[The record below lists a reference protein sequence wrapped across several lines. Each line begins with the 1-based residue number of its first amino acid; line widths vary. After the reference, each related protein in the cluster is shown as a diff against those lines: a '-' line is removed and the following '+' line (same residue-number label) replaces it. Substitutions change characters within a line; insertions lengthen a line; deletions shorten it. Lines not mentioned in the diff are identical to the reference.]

1 MSIAILKY
9 ARSTNRLAW
18 IHFTLGSPR
27 KPDGHVQVQPP
38 ELFGAL
44 SAPGPHGF
52 GSHGSGASTQ
62 I

>member
-1 MSIAILKY
+1 MPDLP
-9 ARSTNRLAW
+9 NRLAW